1 MFGHDDDDDDD
12 ELPSPSEDLVGHG
25 VGYIPLGTLCWLTDC
40 PTPRR
45 ESGLEHTC
53 SMCLRMGGEDGAGQG

>member
-25 VGYIPLGTLCWLTDC
+25 VGYIPLGTLRWLTDC

-45 ESGLEHTC
+45 ESGAKKHMLDVFAC
-53 SMCLRMGGEDGAGQG
+53 GG